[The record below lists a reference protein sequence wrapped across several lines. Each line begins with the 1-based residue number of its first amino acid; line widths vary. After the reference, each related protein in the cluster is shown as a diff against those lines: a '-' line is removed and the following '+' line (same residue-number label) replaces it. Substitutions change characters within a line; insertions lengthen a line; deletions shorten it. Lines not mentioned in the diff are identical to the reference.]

1 MADTRNIVTEI
12 IEGPGQLVRLV
23 AAIGDNDAAASALA
37 TSIGVRIAAD
47 PELLDVITGASRRG
61 RGEGEARGFGEGER
75 GFGEGF
81 GEGLRLERGLE
92 RGFGEGERGF
102 PEGLER
108 GREVRVPCGTVPT
121 VGDGQPRDVRSGFC
135 FPDLNNGCNGSILAN
150 PADPK
155 TEISLRNY
163 YKRDS
168 LFVNFEDT
176 SYRDLAA
183 MVNPADPLFKMEPDD
198 LARPNQN
205 VFNYRNFFLVDPSDD
220 GITRGYLDNN
230 FQNNIVRLR
239 YAVGNCYLRVAQ
251 NLNATAGASPLEL
264 AEIIEA
270 RKTIGMMG
278 RNVNWMICPA
288 FFTYRML
295 PLKKGYKSCYE
306 FNAQQPRGPGR
317 RQKLA
322 ECVGIKYPVG
332 GDQNAP
338 DDVYVYTFVDSVGNY
353 VTQNTIINGN
363 VRDASNSLSAGD
375 LPYDD
380 DFFIFPAKFKNTVV
394 CARYPDGILLF
405 GYGGMLTPI
414 PPFGTVV
421 KKSKLNNNGANLV
434 GYPDGELHEALDG
447 VIRTVVDNA
456 RTGAYSAPLNAKT
469 ITIRG
474 RPVQLDNPRFA
485 NLRELIIGAM
495 AYIEIMRFFY
505 DVLDR
510 GVFLGGR
517 NRITRNRRLRR
528 RNKSVKQN
536 KTRSKSKGR
545 SRSRVRARARATSM
559 LKTAKQQFHGGL
571 AAKQPLPSTFGSTL
585 GGGLNPSP
593 YTQPNLAPS
602 SN

>member
-1 MADTRNIVTEI
+1 MDAQQIVATVSADAGELQNLVDAILGNAGAVRNITGTVGANI
-12 IEGPGQLVRLV
+12 AASQALSQGIVDAAGPGAPPLAVV
-23 AAIGDNDAAASALA
+23 AVAGQ
-37 TSIGVRIAAD
+37 
-47 PELLDVITGASRRG
+47 
-61 RGEGEARGFGEGER
+61 
-75 GFGEGF
+75 
-81 GEGLRLERGLE
+81 
-92 RGFGEGERGF
+92 
-102 PEGLER
+102 
-108 GREVRVPCGTVPT
+108 RVPCGTVPT
-121 VGDGQPRDVRSGFC
+121 IGDGQPRDVRSGFC

-183 MVNPADPLFKMEPDD
+183 MVNPGNAAFKTEPDD
-198 LARPNQN
+198 LVNPDQN

-251 NLNATAGASPLEL
+251 DLNATAGTSPLEL

-338 DDVYVYTFVDSVGNY
+338 DDVYAYTFVDSVGNY

-434 GYPDGELHEALDG
+434 GYPDGGLHETLHR
-447 VIRTVVDNA
+447 VITTVVDSA
-456 RTGAYSAPLNAKT
+456 RTGAYAAPLNAKT

-510 GVFLGGR
+510 GIFLGGR
-517 NRITRNRRLRR
+517 NRITRNRRRR
-528 RNKSVKQN
+528 HNKSV
-536 KTRSKSKGR
+536 TRKSKMTRRKGR
-545 SRSRVRARARATSM
+545 SRSRGRAMSM
-559 LKTAKQQFHGGL
+559 LKSAKRQFHGGIR
-571 AAKQPLPSTFGSTL
+571 QVESSPSTL
-585 GGGLNPSP
+585 GGSLNPSSP
-593 YTQPNLAPS
+593 YTQPNLAPPQYQ
-602 SN
+602 

>member
-1 MADTRNIVTEI
+1 MNAQQIVQTVSADAGEVQNLVDAILGNAGAVRNITGTIGANIAASQALSQGIVDAA
-12 IEGPGQLVRLV
+12 GAGAPPPAVV
-23 AAIGDNDAAASALA
+23 AAAGQ
-37 TSIGVRIAAD
+37 
-47 PELLDVITGASRRG
+47 P
-61 RGEGEARGFGEGER
+61 
-75 GFGEGF
+75 
-81 GEGLRLERGLE
+81 
-92 RGFGEGERGF
+92 
-102 PEGLER
+102 
-108 GREVRVPCGTVPT
+108 VPCGTVPT
-121 VGDGQPRDVRSGFC
+121 IGDGQARNVRSGYC

-168 LFVNFEDT
+168 LFVNFENT

-183 MVNPADPLFKMEPDD
+183 MVNPGNAAFKTEPDD
-198 LARPNQN
+198 LVNPNQN

-220 GITRGYLDNN
+220 GIIRDYLDNN
-230 FQNNIVRLR
+230 LQNNIVRLR
-239 YAVGNCYLRVAQ
+239 YAVGNCYARVAQ
-251 NLNATAGASPLEL
+251 NLDSTAGASPHEL
-264 AEIIEA
+264 AEIVEA
-270 RKTIGMMG
+270 KKTIGMISIKS
-278 RNVNWMICPA
+278 NWMICPA

-306 FNAQQPRGPGR
+306 FNAQLQLQPRGAGR

-322 ECVGIKYPVG
+322 ECSGIKYPVG
-332 GDQNAP
+332 GNRDAP

-363 VRDASNSLSAGD
+363 VRDVSNSLSAGD

-380 DFFIFPAKFKNTVV
+380 DFFVFPTNFKNTVV

-434 GYPDGELHEALDG
+434 GYPDGELHEALHG
-447 VIRTVVDNA
+447 VITTVVDNA
-456 RTGAYSAPLNAKT
+456 RTGAYAAALNGKT

-474 RPVQLDNPRFA
+474 RPVQLDNPRFS
-485 NLRELIIGAM
+485 NLRELIIGEM

-505 DVLDR
+505 DILER
-510 GVFLGGR
+510 GIFLGGR
-517 NRITRNRRLRR
+517 NRITRITRNHRHRH
-528 RNKSVKQN
+528 NKSVKRN

-545 SRSRVRARARATSM
+545 SRARARARATSM
-559 LKTAKQQFHGGL
+559 LKSAKQQFHGGIRRVEN
-571 AAKQPLPSTFGSTL
+571 PLIL
-585 GGGLNPSP
+585 GGGLMPAGYN
-593 YTQPNLAPS
+593 QPNFAP
-602 SN
+602 N

>member
-1 MADTRNIVTEI
+1 MNAQQIVQTVSADAGEVQNLVDAILGNAGAVRNITGTIGANIAASQALSQGIVDAA
-12 IEGPGQLVRLV
+12 GAGAPPLAVV
-23 AAIGDNDAAASALA
+23 AAAGQ
-37 TSIGVRIAAD
+37 
-47 PELLDVITGASRRG
+47 P
-61 RGEGEARGFGEGER
+61 
-75 GFGEGF
+75 
-81 GEGLRLERGLE
+81 
-92 RGFGEGERGF
+92 
-102 PEGLER
+102 
-108 GREVRVPCGTVPT
+108 VPCGTVPT
-121 VGDGQPRDVRSGFC
+121 IGDGQARNVRSGYC

-168 LFVNFEDT
+168 LFVNFENT

-183 MVNPADPLFKMEPDD
+183 MVNPGNAAFKTEPDD
-198 LARPNQN
+198 LVNPNQN

-220 GITRGYLDNN
+220 GIIRDYLDNN
-230 FQNNIVRLR
+230 LQNNIVRLR
-239 YAVGNCYLRVAQ
+239 YAVGNCYARVAQ
-251 NLNATAGASPLEL
+251 NLDSTTGASPHEL
-264 AEIIEA
+264 AEIVEA
-270 RKTIGMMG
+270 KKTIGMMG
-278 RNVNWMICPA
+278 RNVNWMICPE

-306 FNAQQPRGPGR
+306 FNAQLQLQPRGPGR

-332 GDQNAP
+332 GNRDAP

-363 VRDASNSLSAGD
+363 VRDVSNSLSAGD

-380 DFFIFPAKFKNTVV
+380 DFFIFPAKLKNTVV

-434 GYPDGELHEALDG
+434 GYPDGELHEALHG
-447 VIRTVVDNA
+447 VITTVVDNA
-456 RTGAYSAPLNAKT
+456 RTGAYAAALNGKT

-474 RPVQLDNPRFA
+474 RPVQLDNPRFS
-485 NLRELIIGAM
+485 NLRELIIGEM

-505 DVLDR
+505 DILER
-510 GVFLGGR
+510 GIFLGGR
-517 NRITRNRRLRR
+517 NRITRITRNHRHRH
-528 RNKSVKQN
+528 NKSVKRN

-545 SRSRVRARARATSM
+545 SRARARARATSM
-559 LKTAKQQFHGGL
+559 LKTAKQQFHGG
-571 AAKQPLPSTFGSTL
+571 ARINDGVPI
-585 GGGLNPSP
+585 
-593 YTQPNLAPS
+593 

>member
-1 MADTRNIVTEI
+1 MADAKIIVDAI
-12 IEGPGQLVRLV
+12 IAGPGELVRL
-23 AAIGDNDAAASALA
+23 ANAIGDNDAAASVLA
-37 TSIGVRIAAD
+37 TSIGVRIAGD
-47 PELLDVITGASRRG
+47 PELLDVISSASSRRG
-61 RGEGEARGFGEGER
+61 RGEDRGEGELEFVEDR
-75 GFGEGF
+75 GEGA
-81 GEGLRLERGLE
+81 RG
-92 RGFGEGERGF
+92 RVERGF
-102 PEGLER
+102 PEGLLER

-176 SYRDLAA
+176 SYRNLAA
-183 MVNPADPLFKMEPDD
+183 MVNPADPVFKIDPDN
-198 LARPNQN
+198 LARPDQN
-205 VFNYRNFFLVDPSDD
+205 VFNYRNFFFVDPSDD

-322 ECVGIKYPVG
+322 ECTGIKYPVG
-332 GDQNAP
+332 GDPNTP
-338 DDVYVYTFVDSVGNY
+338 DDVYAYTFVDSVGNY

-363 VRDASNSLSAGD
+363 VRDVSNSLSAGD

-434 GYPDGELHEALDG
+434 GYPDGALHEALHG
-447 VIRTVVDNA
+447 VITTVVDDA
-456 RTGAYSAPLNAKT
+456 RAGATAAPLNAKT

-485 NLRELIIGAM
+485 NLRELIIGEM

-505 DVLDR
+505 DILER
-510 GVFLGGR
+510 GIFLGGR

-545 SRSRVRARARATSM
+545 SRARARARATSM

-571 AAKQPLPSTFGSTL
+571 AHNNPPPSTFGSTL
-585 GGGLNPSP
+585 GGGLNSSP
-593 YTQPNLAPS
+593 YM
-602 SN
+602 

>member
-1 MADTRNIVTEI
+1 
-12 IEGPGQLVRLV
+12 
-23 AAIGDNDAAASALA
+23 
-37 TSIGVRIAAD
+37 
-47 PELLDVITGASRRG
+47 
-61 RGEGEARGFGEGER
+61 
-75 GFGEGF
+75 
-81 GEGLRLERGLE
+81 
-92 RGFGEGERGF
+92 
-102 PEGLER
+102 
-108 GREVRVPCGTVPT
+108 
-121 VGDGQPRDVRSGFC
+121 
-135 FPDLNNGCNGSILAN
+135 
-150 PADPK
+150 
-155 TEISLRNY
+155 
-163 YKRDS
+163 
-168 LFVNFEDT
+168 
-176 SYRDLAA
+176 

-338 DDVYVYTFVDSVGNY
+338 DDVYAYTFVDSVGNY

>member
-1 MADTRNIVTEI
+1 MMNAQQIVATVSADAGELQNLVDAILGNAGAVRNITGTVGANI
-12 IEGPGQLVRLV
+12 
-23 AAIGDNDAAASALA
+23 AASQALSQGIVDAAGAGAPPLA
-37 TSIGVRIAAD
+37 VVAVAGQ
-47 PELLDVITGASRRG
+47 
-61 RGEGEARGFGEGER
+61 
-75 GFGEGF
+75 
-81 GEGLRLERGLE
+81 
-92 RGFGEGERGF
+92 
-102 PEGLER
+102 
-108 GREVRVPCGTVPT
+108 RVPCGTVPT
-121 VGDGQPRDVRSGFC
+121 IGDGQARDVRSGFC

-176 SYRDLAA
+176 SYRDLDAI
-183 MVNPADPLFKMEPDD
+183 VNPANPAFKTEPDD
-198 LARPNQN
+198 LAHPDQN

-220 GITRGYLDNN
+220 GITRGYVDNN

-306 FNAQQPRGPGR
+306 FNAKQPRGPGR

-322 ECVGIKYPVG
+322 ECIGIKYPVG

-338 DDVYVYTFVDSVGNY
+338 DDVYAYTFVDSVGNY

-363 VRDASNSLSAGD
+363 VRDVSNSLSAGD

-434 GYPDGELHEALDG
+434 GYPDGELHEALHG
-447 VIRTVVDNA
+447 VITTVVDSA
-456 RTGAYSAPLNAKT
+456 RTGAYAAPLNGKT

-474 RPVQLDNPRFA
+474 RPVQLDNPRFSI
-485 NLRELIIGAM
+485 LRELIIGAM
-495 AYIEIMRFFY
+495 AYIEIMRFFH

-510 GVFLGGR
+510 GIFLGGR
-517 NRITRNRRLRR
+517 NRITRNRRRR
-528 RNKSVKQN
+528 HNKSV
-536 KTRSKSKGR
+536 TRKSKMTKRKGR
-545 SRSRVRARARATSM
+545 SRSRGRTMSM
-559 LKTAKQQFHGGL
+559 LKSAKRQFHGGIR
-571 AAKQPLPSTFGSTL
+571 QVESSPSTL
-585 GGGLNPSP
+585 GGSLNPSSP
-593 YTQPNLAPS
+593 YTQPNLAPPQHQ
-602 SN
+602 

>member
-1 MADTRNIVTEI
+1 MDAQQIVATVSADAGELQNLVDAILGNAGAVRNITGTVGANI
-12 IEGPGQLVRLV
+12 AASQALSQGIVDAAGPGAPPLAVV
-23 AAIGDNDAAASALA
+23 AVAGQ
-37 TSIGVRIAAD
+37 
-47 PELLDVITGASRRG
+47 
-61 RGEGEARGFGEGER
+61 
-75 GFGEGF
+75 
-81 GEGLRLERGLE
+81 
-92 RGFGEGERGF
+92 
-102 PEGLER
+102 
-108 GREVRVPCGTVPT
+108 RVPCGTVPT
-121 VGDGQPRDVRSGFC
+121 IGDGQPRDVRSGFC

-168 LFVNFEDT
+168 LFVNFADT

-183 MVNPADPLFKMEPDD
+183 MVNPGNAAFKTEPDD
-198 LARPNQN
+198 LVNPDQN

-251 NLNATAGASPLEL
+251 DLNATAGASPLEL

-270 RKTIGMMG
+270 RKTVGMMG

-306 FNAQQPRGPGR
+306 FNAKQPRGPGR

-338 DDVYVYTFVDSVGNY
+338 DDVYAYTFVDSVGNY

-434 GYPDGELHEALDG
+434 GYPDGGLHEALHG
-447 VIRTVVDNA
+447 VITTVVDNA

-474 RPVQLDNPRFA
+474 RPVQLDNPRFS

-517 NRITRNRRLRR
+517 NRITRNRRRR
-528 RNKSVKQN
+528 HRNKSVKQN

-545 SRSRVRARARATSM
+545 SRARARARARATSM
-559 LKTAKQQFHGGL
+559 LKTAKQQFHGGGGL
-571 AAKQPLPSTFGSTL
+571 GDIQPLPSTFGSTL
-585 GGGLNPSP
+585 GGSLNPSP

>member
-1 MADTRNIVTEI
+1 MNAQQIVQAVSADADELQNLADAMLANAGVLRNITATVGANI
-12 IEGPGQLVRLV
+12 
-23 AAIGDNDAAASALA
+23 AASQALSQA
-37 TSIGVRIAAD
+37 IIDA
-47 PELLDVITGASRRG
+47 GAG
-61 RGEGEARGFGEGER
+61 APLAVVAPQAGQ
-75 GFGEGF
+75 
-81 GEGLRLERGLE
+81 
-92 RGFGEGERGF
+92 
-102 PEGLER
+102 PI
-108 GREVRVPCGTVPT
+108 PCGTVPT
-121 VGDGQPRDVRSGFC
+121 IGDGQARDVRSGFC

-176 SYRDLAA
+176 SYRNLAE
-183 MVNPADPLFKMEPDD
+183 MVDPGNAAFKIEPDNLGNPD
-198 LARPNQN
+198 QN

-239 YAVGNCYLRVAQ
+239 YAVGNCYPRVAQ
-251 NLNATAGASPLEL
+251 NLKETAGASPLEL

-270 RKTIGMMG
+270 RKTIGTMSI
-278 RNVNWMICPA
+278 NSNWMICPA

-306 FNAQQPRGPGR
+306 FNAQQQRGPGR
-317 RQKLA
+317 RQKMV
-322 ECVGIKYPVG
+322 ECTGIKYPVG
-332 GDQNAP
+332 GNTNAP
-338 DDVYVYTFVDSVGNY
+338 DDVYVYTFVDSAGNY
-353 VTQNTIINGN
+353 VTQNTVINGT
-363 VRDASNSLSAGD
+363 VRDVSHSFGAGD

-405 GYGGMLTPI
+405 GYGGVLTPI
-414 PPFGTVV
+414 PPFGTAV

-434 GYPDGELHEALDG
+434 GYPDGGLHEALHG
-447 VIRTVVDNA
+447 VITTIVDNA
-456 RTGAYSAPLNAKT
+456 RTGAYAAALNAKT

-495 AYIEIMRFFY
+495 AYIEIMRFFNEI
-505 DVLDR
+505 LDR

-517 NRITRNRRLRR
+517 NRITRNRRRR
-528 RNKSVKQN
+528 HNKSVKRN
-536 KTRSKSKGR
+536 KTKSKSKGR
-545 SRSRVRARARATSM
+545 SRARAMSM
-559 LKTAKQQFHGGL
+559 LKSAKRQFHGG
-571 AAKQPLPSTFGSTL
+571 QVETPSRRWSGA

-593 YTQPNLAPS
+593 YTQPNLAPPIT
-602 SN
+602 N